1 MFALLRLRPYSG
13 LKLSAKSFVVSTEME
28 NEPSPPALK
37 PHQSTAAATPPAADN
52 TNTMGMLCHLLA
64 LSGLLGVPFG
74 HILGPLIMWLVKKD
88 ECPFVDECGK
98 EALNFNISMTIYAS
112 ALILVAMPAIIIP
125 ILGII
130 IFGLA
135 VVGVFALF
143 IVGLVFIILA
153 ALKANEGA
161 NYKYPLT
168 IRFIK

>member
-1 MFALLRLRPYSG
+1 
-13 LKLSAKSFVVSTEME
+13 
-28 NEPSPPALK
+28 
-37 PHQSTAAATPPAADN
+37 
-52 TNTMGMLCHLLA
+52 
-64 LSGLLGVPFG
+64 
-74 HILGPLIMWLVKKD
+74 MWLVKKD